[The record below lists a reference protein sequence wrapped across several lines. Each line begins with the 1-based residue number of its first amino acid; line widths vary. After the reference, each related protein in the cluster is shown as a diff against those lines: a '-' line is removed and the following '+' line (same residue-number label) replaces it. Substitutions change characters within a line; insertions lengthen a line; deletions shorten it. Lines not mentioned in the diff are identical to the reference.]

1 MSLKILWT
9 VSAFGHLH
17 KNKLTKWL
25 NYYTAKA
32 DTQLIILSTNGQL
45 HVYLCIYLIYYG
57 TEWLTYSSCTM

>member
-1 MSLKILWT
+1 MSLKMLWT

-32 DTQLIILSTNGQL
+32 DTQLIILSTDGQL
-45 HVYLCIYLIYYG
+45 HVYLCI
-57 TEWLTYSSCTM
+57 